1 MESKSSLVL
10 ELTGVSV
17 AYDHATLT
25 LENISFDLLVGERV
39 AVVGP
44 NGAGKSSLFKVI
56 AGILKPATGIMKVAT
71 NTFGKPISIA
81 YVPQRTQ
88 IDWQFPANV
97 TDVVM
102 MGRAG
107 KIGFFRRPGRSD
119 WKYVYDC
126 LETVGLTPLAS
137 RQIGQLSGGQQQR
150 VFIARALAQEAALML
165 MDEPFNGLDIPSQED
180 IFRILDHLQNQ
191 KVTVMVA
198 THDLDLAANRFD
210 QVMLLNH
217 RLLGF
222 GKAPEIF
229 TVDHLLAAYGLHLH

>member
-1 MESKSSLVL
+1 METKSSLIL

-17 AYDHATLT
+17 AYDQDTPA
-25 LENISFDLLVGERV
+25 LENISFDLIVGERV

-44 NGAGKSSLFKVI
+44 NGAGKSSLFKLI
-56 AGILKPATGIMKVAT
+56 AGILKPSTGLVKIAT
-71 NTFGKPISIA
+71 NTLGRPISIA

-88 IDWQFPANV
+88 IDWQFPVNV
-97 TDVVM
+97 ADVVM

-107 KIGFFRRPGRSD
+107 KIGFFRRPSRSD
-119 WKYVYDC
+119 WNYVYDC

-229 TVDHLLAAYGLHLH
+229 TVDHLLAAYGIHLH